1 MIDHRYEVQDDE
13 PDESGTREIYKA
25 GAAALIA
32 IPGQDAPLPDFP
44 VGKHVLARYP
54 ETTTFYRA
62 EVTGVK
68 KDVYRLKFEDDQ
80 NQEMEVYRRF
90 VLDVSSK

>member
-1 MIDHRYEVQDDE
+1 M
-13 PDESGTREIYKA
+13 
-25 GAAALIA
+25 
-32 IPGQDAPLPDFP
+32 
-44 VGKHVLARYP
+44 LARYP

-80 NQEMEVYRRF
+80 NKEMEVDRRF
-90 VLDVSSK
+90 VLDMSNK